1 MIPKDQPWLRMF
13 HDSIVPWGVTKT
25 KGQSPDPVDIE
36 MPRSLGRGGTFQI
49 WNRRMFNLNDRV
61 LDTHELNRLI
71 VIGTQEVVLNG
82 MTLHE
87 ALQSKIQSLTYDS
100 LPTNDGN
107 SALTSRRAIALYN
120 VIEPYKEEAKLR
132 FMEETDVPGGI
143 GFEIKKQKALSER
156 MKYEAEYGIN
166 TDPSRLDALRQLAN

>member
-1 MIPKDQPWLRMF
+1 MLR
-13 HDSIVPWGVTKT
+13 I
-25 KGQSPDPVDIE
+25 Q
-36 MPRSLGRGGTFQI
+36 GRGGTFQI

-143 GFEIKKQKALSER
+143 GFEIKNKRHLVRE
-156 MKYEAEYGIN
+156 
-166 TDPSRLDALRQLAN
+166 